1 MPENNQNQ
9 TLNNHKTI
17 IWCLAIFVLALVVR
31 LIQINDMAF
40 LASDGKLAA
49 DALAIARGEALGFV
63 SMPAYSGL
71 TGILMYLFGSSNFVA
86 RIMPILAGS
95 SLVFLPFLIMK
106 GKKPVLAIIFA
117 FGLALDP
124 FMVTMSRQVATPLM
138 AFAGMA
144 WAVYFLHKKK
154 AILTGMFLALAFLSG
169 AYFWVFLLA
178 LLVWLG
184 VTRLFK
190 LEIGIDLIMPFSNRK
205 DWMVVI
211 VSFLISLVLI
221 STGFLLKMDGLGQ
234 IASGVIAFLKLFST
248 PYGLPLY
255 HVFFVLLSMSFLPL
269 LAGII
274 WLIKKGRS
282 SDLPSK
288 ISCGLFVL
296 IGLLLTLFF
305 SRQDVGAG
313 VMLVVALWFLA
324 AHFLAGLKPDLR
336 NKPGLKIGAFVLFIV
351 LMVYVA
357 MSLTRLFE
365 VEFGSPV
372 YLQVGLAS
380 LAGML
385 LILILFWLSS
395 LAFETKHSATIFALA
410 LMLCLFA
417 GMLSQT
423 FNSLEKT
430 NDIVQLSLNHGP
442 ILLGNQEQ
450 WRALDFFE
458 GYGRINFSEA
468 SFLADHIDEDLRWQL
483 RHYQSPVP
491 SKAPEFIL
499 SRSQTIPSFEE
510 PYRGMRIE
518 LSKFIP
524 WNRFQF
530 RDYLNNMFSTVNN
543 WHVENAFLWVQT
555 KLFTGANE

>member
-1 MPENNQNQ
+1 
-9 TLNNHKTI
+9 
-17 IWCLAIFVLALVVR
+17 
-31 LIQINDMAF
+31 
-40 LASDGKLAA
+40 
-49 DALAIARGEALGFV
+49 
-63 SMPAYSGL
+63 
-71 TGILMYLFGSSNFVA
+71 
-86 RIMPILAGS
+86 
-95 SLVFLPFLIMK
+95 
-106 GKKPVLAIIFA
+106 
-117 FGLALDP
+117 
-124 FMVTMSRQVATPLM
+124 
-138 AFAGMA
+138 
-144 WAVYFLHKKK
+144 
-154 AILTGMFLALAFLSG
+154 
-169 AYFWVFLLA
+169 
-178 LLVWLG
+178 
-184 VTRLFK
+184 
-190 LEIGIDLIMPFSNRK
+190 
-205 DWMVVI
+205 
-211 VSFLISLVLI
+211 
-221 STGFLLKMDGLGQ
+221 MDGLGQ
-234 IASGVIAFLKLFST
+234 IVSGVIAFLKLFST

-324 AHFLAGLKPDLR
+324 AHFLARFKTDLS

>member
-1 MPENNQNQ
+1 MPENNQNH
-9 TLNNHKTI
+9 TLNNHKTL

-31 LIQINDMAF
+31 LIQISDMAF
-40 LASDGKLAA
+40 LAADGKLAA
-49 DALAIARGEALGFV
+49 DALAIARREAIGFGN
-63 SMPAYSGL
+63 MPAYSGL
-71 TGILMYLFGSSNFVA
+71 TGILMYLFGGSNFIA
-86 RIMPILAGS
+86 RIIPVLAGS
-95 SLVFLPFLIMK
+95 SLVLLPFLIMK

-117 FGLALDP
+117 LGLALDP
-124 FMVTMSRQVATPLM
+124 FMVTMSRQVTTPLL
-138 AFAGMA
+138 AFAGMS

-154 AILTGMFLALAFLSG
+154 AILTGVFLAIAFLSG

-178 LLVWLG
+178 FLVWWG
-184 VTRLFK
+184 ITRLFK
-190 LEIGIDLIMPFSNRK
+190 LEMGIDLRATFSNDK
-205 DWMVVI
+205 DRIVFI

-234 IASGVIAFLKLFST
+234 IASGLLAFLKLFST
-248 PYGLPLY
+248 PYSLPLY

-274 WLIKKGRS
+274 WLIKKGQS
-282 SDLPSK
+282 AELPTK
-288 ISCGLFVL
+288 ISSGLFLL

-305 SRQDVGAG
+305 SRQDVGAS
-313 VMLVVALWFLA
+313 VMVVVPLWFLA
-324 AHFLAGLKPDLR
+324 AHYLEGLKPDLS
-336 NKPGLKIGAFVLFIV
+336 NKPGFKIAAFALFVV

-357 MSLTRLFE
+357 MSLQRLFQ
-365 VEFGSPV
+365 VEFGTPA

-395 LAFETKHSATIFALA
+395 LAFETKQNITIFAWA

-417 GMLSQT
+417 GTLSQT

-442 ILLGNQEQ
+442 ILLGNQKQ
-450 WRALDFFE
+450 WRALEPFE
-458 GYGRINFSEA
+458 GYGRLNISEA

-499 SRSQTIPSFEE
+499 SHSQTIPGYEE

-518 LSKFIP
+518 FSKFIP

-530 RDYLNNMFSTVNN
+530 RDYLYNMFIAVNT
-543 WHVENAFLWVQT
+543 WHVENAYLWAQT